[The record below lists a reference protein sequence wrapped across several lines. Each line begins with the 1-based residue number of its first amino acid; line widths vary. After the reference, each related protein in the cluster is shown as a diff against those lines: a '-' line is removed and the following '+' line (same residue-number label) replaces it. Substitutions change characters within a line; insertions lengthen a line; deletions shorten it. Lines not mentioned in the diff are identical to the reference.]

1 LTDTMIPMDEGSA
14 LTRYLVVSQVCAAVA
29 AGMSK
34 TRAVGEVAGRLHLD
48 QGSTP
53 RRYGVRSIWRWL
65 RQWESEGL
73 DGLMSEPR
81 QRQGSSLPAAFLSLL
96 KEQKLVDA
104 KISIPEVIRLARV
117 EGVIDE
123 DERVDRT
130 TVWRECRRLGL
141 PTQRRDPSKRSRQRP
156 WRFPHRMQ
164 CVLADGKHF
173 KAGAARAKRVAVIF
187 QDNATRFVLGA
198 VVGTSESAA
207 LALCGLH
214 KVISRWGLMSCLYV
228 DLGFDTK
235 DLARA
240 TAALGISLILGTR
253 RYPEARGS
261 LERFNRT
268 LSEQL
273 LCAWPGNP
281 AIDPELLALERRLE
295 HWASEMYNHT
305 PHEGI
310 DRDTPANRFH
320 SDQRSLVLP
329 ESQTKIN
336 EAFVTSFSRSIKG
349 HNSISID
356 GDLWEVPL
364 DHRDRKK
371 IQVFRNMITGG
382 LSVLHKGKR
391 TPIKKADLTANA
403 YDRRSAPAPDK
414 TQLQLRRTAA
424 DAAWERDH
432 PPLVDGEGNYH
443 EDV

>member
-1 LTDTMIPMDEGSA
+1 MTDTMMPLDEGSA
-14 LTRYLVVSQVCAAVA
+14 LARYLVVSQVCAAVA

-34 TRAVGEVAGRLHLD
+34 TRAVEAVAGRLHLGHGNKP
-48 QGSTP
+48 Q
-53 RRYGVRSIWRWL
+53 RYSVRSIWRWL
-65 RQWESEGL
+65 RQWETEGFEGL
-73 DGLMSEPR
+73 SSEPR
-81 QRQGSSLPAAFLSLL
+81 KRQGSSLLSTFLSLL
-96 KEQKLVDA
+96 KDQKLADPKV
-104 KISIPEVIRLARV
+104 SIPEVIRLARA

-123 DERVDRT
+123 DERIDRT

-173 KAGAARAKRVAVIF
+173 KAGAHRAKRVAVIF
-187 QDNATRFVLGA
+187 LDNATRFVLGA

-207 LALCGLH
+207 LALRGLH

-228 DLGFDTK
+228 DLGFDTL

-240 TAALGISLILGTR
+240 TATLGISLILGTR

-261 LERFNRT
+261 IERFNRT

-273 LCAWPGNP
+273 LCGWPANP

-295 HWASEMYNHT
+295 HWASELYNHT

-310 DRDTPANRFH
+310 DLNTPADRFH
-320 SDQRSLVLP
+320 SDPRSLVLP
-329 ESQTKIN
+329 ESQAKVD
-336 EAFVTSFSRSIKG
+336 EAFVTSFSRQVKG
-349 HNSISID
+349 HNCISID

-364 DHRDRKK
+364 GRRDCNK
-371 IQVFRNMITGG
+371 IQVFRNMITGE

-391 TPIKKADLTANA
+391 APIKPADLRANA
-403 YDRRSAPAPDK
+403 YERRPTATPSQP
-414 TQLQLRRTAA
+414 QLQPRRTAA
-424 DAAWERDH
+424 DAIWERDH
-432 PPLVDGEGNYH
+432 PALVDNDGNYN
-443 EDV
+443 EDI